1 MPAPMS
7 LSHVIDLMAQAAANR
22 QANEAT
28 IDNRPLTEDE
38 KRALIDQMRAQ
49 IAARFCTEDR
59 K

>member
-1 MPAPMS
+1 MAAPMS

-22 QANEAT
+22 KATEAT
-28 IDNRPLTEDE
+28 IDNRPLTEAE

-49 IAARFCTEDR
+49 IAAKFCAEDR

>member
-1 MPAPMS
+1 MPATMS
-7 LSHVIDLMAQAAANR
+7 LFIDLMAKAHANR
-22 QANEAT
+22 KATEAT

-49 IAARFCTEDR
+49 IAARFCAEDR